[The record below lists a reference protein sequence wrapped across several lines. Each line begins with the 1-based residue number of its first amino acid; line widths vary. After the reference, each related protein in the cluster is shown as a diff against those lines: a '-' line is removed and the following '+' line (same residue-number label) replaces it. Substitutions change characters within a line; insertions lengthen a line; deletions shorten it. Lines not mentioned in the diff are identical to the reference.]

1 MADLTTVAAVKQ
13 YLATPSANVDALIAT
28 LIPRESRQ
36 IEKYTGR
43 VFPYVA
49 HTGKRLDGTGTSML
63 MLPDQPIISVQSLSA
78 SGVAIAAAADSVS
91 PGFLFDETMLY
102 LNAGAKF
109 PYARQAVQVSWQA
122 GYQSNEAA
130 TIPDGNVPVLTIT
143 DPGSPVTINGIV
155 GDDGTVYAS
164 SANAPGPGQYQF
176 VRPAITFNT
185 ADAGKGITVS
195 MNYVPAPVEQ
205 ACIEMVGIDLKQ
217 RDNLGIRSKT
227 LANET
232 IVYEASGLTASVKEM
247 LQGFRKVAPV

>member
-1 MADLTTVAAVKQ
+1 MADLTTVASVKQ
-13 YLATPSANVDALIAT
+13 YLAIAGTNVDALIGT
-28 LIPRESRQ
+28 LLARESRA
-36 IEKYTGR
+36 IERYTGR

-49 HTGKRLDGTGTSML
+49 HTSKRLDGTGTPML
-63 MLPDQPIISVQSLSA
+63 VLPDQPIIAVQSVSA
-78 SGVAIAAAADSVS
+78 AGVAIAAAADAVS
-91 PGFLFDETMLY
+91 PGFLFDETTLY

-109 PYARQAVQVSWQA
+109 PYQRQAVTVSWQA
-122 GYQSNEAA
+122 GYQANEPA
-130 TIPDGNVPVLTIT
+130 TIPSGNTSVLTIT

-155 GDDGTVYAS
+155 GDDGTIYAAT
-164 SANAPGPGQYQF
+164 ANAPAPGQYQF

-195 MNYVPAPVEQ
+195 MNYVPGPVEQ

-232 IVYEASGLTASVKEM
+232 VVYEASGLTASVKEM
-247 LQGFRKVAPV
+247 LQSYRKVAPV